1 MKTELNIQVLFDLI
15 SHSKSRGFV
24 FQMRDEKTTYVLDK
38 LKIKT
43 AKTNFEPT
51 PIYEFSLSQKNSNIR
66 PEARSN
72 L

>member
-1 MKTELNIQVLFDLI
+1 M
-15 SHSKSRGFV
+15 GG
-24 FQMRDEKTTYVLDK
+24 EKTTYVLDK
-38 LKIKT
+38 LKTKA
-43 AKTNFEPT
+43 AKINFEPT